1 VPAIHS
7 QCNTR
12 SQSSR
17 SLFTSLATF
26 SLKPSTI
33 RAAGSPSLARSGSNS
48 SPKIFPVASASPS
61 MLCVRGELDDQD
73 GVLPGAGHRSSFRV
87 PMSFLHPVW
96 TPECP
101 RSVPT
106 PGSSARRKVQP
117 APLAVQVGD
126 RERVGLTVD
135 LKLQFG
141 VLVIVILGAVRR
153 GGEVSRKSAETPSRL
168 AKKSRI
174 PPQVAG

>member
-1 VPAIHS
+1 
-7 QCNTR
+7 
-12 SQSSR
+12 
-17 SLFTSLATF
+17 
-26 SLKPSTI
+26 
-33 RAAGSPSLARSGSNS
+33 
-48 SPKIFPVASASPS
+48 
-61 MLCVRGELDDQD
+61 
-73 GVLPGAGHRSSFRV
+73 
-87 PMSFLHPVW
+87 
-96 TPECP
+96 
-101 RSVPT
+101 
-106 PGSSARRKVQP
+106 
-117 APLAVQVGD
+117 VQVGD